1 MSRRHTIMGLVIG
14 TIAALAFTPVAFG
27 DTCCANTSVALR
39 PALAMPGDA
48 VEVDGIR
55 CLEYDNTGPLALNLK
70 AFWLSTDRV
79 PADGDPG
86 SVPGGPSRLATDLP
100 PVERWLPFTSVSG
113 AGAVGAGTATIA
125 VPKLPS
131 GSYQLW
137 WLCDNGGGPGSGIHY
152 SGGPRLVV
160 GPGSPDTAT
169 ATAPGREDDRDPA
182 GLLAIAFVAGAGIA
196 AFAMAWQRARP
207 RTQGS

>member
-1 MSRRHTIMGLVIG
+1 MGLVVG
-14 TIAALAFTPVAFG
+14 AMAALAFTPVAFG

-39 PALAMPGDA
+39 PARAMPGDA
-48 VEVDGIR
+48 VELDGIR
-55 CLEYDNTGPLALNLK
+55 CLAYDNTGPLALNLK

-86 SVPGGPSRLATDLP
+86 SVPGGPARLATDLP

-113 AGAVGAGTATIA
+113 AGAVGAGTATIV

-169 ATAPGREDDRDPA
+169 ATTPGREEGHDPA
-182 GLLAIAFVAGAGIA
+182 RLLTIAFLAGVGIA
-196 AFAMAWQRARP
+196 GFALTWQRTR
-207 RTQGS
+207 QGPQDA